1 MSETKTIEERYEELE
16 DLLRELRD
24 AAQSSAHSYET
35 GNLGASRLHDAEA
48 TATKEQILK
57 LFSDLM
63 AERGKMKGVN
73 LDEIFP
79 KEIMGKA
86 AYFECRDVD
95 DVFESVSEP
104 SECVK
109 GAVGNYLTVMGRWQ
123 DSLEQPWRYAFTLD
137 EKVEF
142 VVIAYSDIEIA
153 AEDGDEYLEE
163 LARVRVHLG
172 LTVEIVED

>member
-63 AERGKMKGVN
+63 AERGKMKERIEEYEKLYEDPCHAKRITDEDTGEPQWLLYVPKDPPEVLEN
-73 LDEIFP
+73 HISLDPAAFEEGTRVCIYEP
-79 KEIMGKA
+79 IKEA
-86 AYFECRDVD
+86 RD
-95 DVFESVSEP
+95 
-104 SECVK
+104 
-109 GAVGNYLTVMGRWQ
+109 
-123 DSLEQPWRYAFTLD
+123 
-137 EKVEF
+137 
-142 VVIAYSDIEIA
+142 
-153 AEDGDEYLEE
+153 AEE
-163 LARVRVHLG
+163 
-172 LTVEIVED
+172 